1 MKEFLKENRWGI
13 LGLFIVGIITYGIR
27 LVSSTISIDT
37 ECVMIDQ
44 IALCNGWFSMG
55 RYVLAGIKYIE
66 IIPFN
71 IHIANI
77 GMFLFFFLSI
87 LVWIR
92 QLETLFGKRNKI
104 ANVLF
109 GLLILTTPIL
119 AEQFGYTLQNI
130 EVAFAFLL
138 FSMGMGTIQK
148 FVYENSK
155 INGLISIVLFSVT
168 FGIYQGFAPLFV
180 TLCVFIH
187 VVQEEKD
194 IRKSFQAIIKYIV
207 LFILL
212 IGIYYL
218 GGHIAREVLNIE
230 SSSYFKQQIYWRQE
244 PISSTIFR
252 ITKSVGATLLRIW
265 YQI

>member
-87 LVWIR
+87 LVWMG
-92 QLETLFGKRNKI
+92 QLEKLFDRRNKI

-138 FSMGMGTIQK
+138 FSIGMGTIQK

-155 INGLISIVLFSVT
+155 INGLISIILFSIT
-168 FGIYQGFAPLFV
+168 FGMYQGFAPLFV

-187 VVQEEKD
+187 VVKEEKD
-194 IRKSFQAIIKYIV
+194 IQKSFQAIMKYIV
-207 LFILL
+207 MFLLL
-212 IGIYYL
+212 IAIYYL
-218 GGHIAREVLNIE
+218 GGYITRAILNIE
-230 SSSYFKQQIYWRQE
+230 PSSYFKQQIYWGQE
-244 PISSTIFR
+244 PMSSTIIR
-252 ITKSVGATLLRIW
+252 MAKSVGAVVFRVW
-265 YQI
+265 NKV